1 MSRESRLFC
10 VPHCLYRFLLSTF
23 VDDGLPIPSY
33 EQWVKDMETVGMFV
47 GNPPMAVLKRDF
59 IRDSFDTWS
68 EVAIRE
74 GWGGFTP
81 PPWILREISALPLH
95 AEKTTVKKKERRGR
109 WGKSAADVQNGL

>member
-10 VPHCLYRFLLSTF
+10 VPHHLYRFLLSTF

-33 EQWVKDMETVGMFV
+33 EQWLKEMETVGMLQ

-59 IRDSFDTWS
+59 IRDSFDAWGD
-68 EVAIRE
+68 VAIRE

-81 PPWILREISALPLH
+81 PPWILREISALPSH
-95 AEKTTVKKKERRGR
+95 SAKMTVKKKERRGR
-109 WGKSAADVQNGL
+109 RVESAADLQNGL